1 LSPSL
6 ESGGLRVLKIESAK
20 QSY

>member
-6 ESGGLRVLKIESAK
+6 ESNGLRVLKDEGAK
-20 QSY
+20 KSY